1 LQNAVEELS
10 QTGFEDMVSLD
21 GREVETDLVC
31 HEIMYNSNESESSL
45 GSIYLNNNINININ
59 NINIKAPP

>member
-1 LQNAVEELS
+1 
-10 QTGFEDMVSLD
+10 MVSLD

-59 NINIKAPP
+59 NIKY